1 MCACLPRLIKPDRF
15 LQEYFSDRCNTLG
28 LWTTAAIVGSAYHA
42 MLELPVTD
50 AYAGTSGK
58 VAELVSAA
66 ADTLV
71 GFWAAFLGLCLQPLE
86 MLALVGTLY
95 VFVGP
100 AAFGGVAVVVLAM
113 LLSLWA
119 GSHLHKLS
127 QVCQKSPDKE
137 PWSPEKRTRPD
148 DLGLFCRRGQSLLKG
163 TRSTSRR

>member
-1 MCACLPRLIKPDRF
+1 MCVRSSLLRLNRPDHV

-28 LWTTAAIVGSAYHA
+28 LWTMAAMCGSAYHA
-42 MLELPVTD
+42 ILELPVTD

-58 VAELVSAA
+58 VTELVSAA

-119 GSHLHKLS
+119 GSHMHKLS

-137 PWSPEKRTRPD
+137 PCGPETETLNPKP
-148 DLGLFCRRGQSLLKG
+148 
-163 TRSTSRR
+163 

>member
-86 MLALVGTLY
+86 MLALVGYIQQQMLHSGRFLLLGCVRTL
-95 VFVGP
+95 P
-100 AAFGGVAVVVLAM
+100 APHG
-113 LLSLWA
+113 
-119 GSHLHKLS
+119 
-127 QVCQKSPDKE
+127 
-137 PWSPEKRTRPD
+137 
-148 DLGLFCRRGQSLLKG
+148 
-163 TRSTSRR
+163 